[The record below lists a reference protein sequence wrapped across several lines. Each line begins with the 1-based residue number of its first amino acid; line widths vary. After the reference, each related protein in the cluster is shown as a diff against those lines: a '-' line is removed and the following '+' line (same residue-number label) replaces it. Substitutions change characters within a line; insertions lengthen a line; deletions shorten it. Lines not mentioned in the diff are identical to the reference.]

1 MHGLMLW
8 SGGLWPNRLLC
19 HLLGMG
25 FLIAFPFPI
34 KIFSYILYSFLL
46 SLCFV
51 WRLGG
56 FLIRWIF
63 LSGSDDV
70 VGSVWVSA
78 VAAPIPHSDY
88 LKSDQGAKL
97 PNYCHIWWHSPCHER
112 ANPHLSV
119 IRKQRAVY
127 QTDASWTTPWP
138 EGEELNPLEF
148 DAADSEYLVRLDTG
162 IRCLSAEYLIK
173 QSSFLY

>member
-1 MHGLMLW
+1 MHGLKLW
-8 SGGLWPNRLLC
+8 SGGLWPIRLFC

-88 LKSDQGAKL
+88 LKSDQEAKL

-119 IRKQRAVY
+119 IRTGQAGPATIIK
-127 QTDASWTTPWP
+127 TDLFTIQSLPYEWM
-138 EGEELNPLEF
+138 
-148 DAADSEYLVRLDTG
+148 LVGL
-162 IRCLSAEYLIK
+162 
-173 QSSFLY
+173 QWHPQVW